1 MRPVQKVLTTMLWGC
16 AVLALVSVIGANLM
30 RDRTGGGGG
39 SGSVAGAG
47 GGGAEGEGDGALQIV
62 REAPAFSLV
71 DQNDEPVTLETLK
84 GKPFIANFI
93 FTHCAGPCP
102 VMTRK
107 MLALQKSVPAGVKLI
122 SFTVD
127 PTQDRPDVLKE
138 YAKIHD
144 ADNARWHF
152 LTVAD
157 PANAS
162 ASYAVARGMLLVAQ
176 PADETNPIIHDEH
189 FVLVD
194 ANGMIRSYYSSK
206 DEHEMEQLKTDA
218 SKLLNDD
225 AAGKK

>member
-1 MRPVQKVLTTMLWGC
+1 MLWGC
-16 AVLALVSVIGANLM
+16 AVLALVSVIGANLL
-30 RDRTGGGGG
+30 RDR
-39 SGSVAGAG
+39 AGAG
-47 GGGAEGEGDGALQIV
+47 GAGGAERESDGTLHTV

-71 DQNDEPVTLETLK
+71 DQNDEPVTLETLR

-93 FTHCAGPCP
+93 FTHCQGPCP

-107 MLALQKSVPAGVKLI
+107 MLALQKSVPAGVRLV
-122 SFTVD
+122 SFSVD

-194 ANGMIRSYYSSK
+194 ANGMIRSYYSSN
-206 DEHEMEQLKTDA
+206 DEQEMAQLKVDA
-218 SKLLNDD
+218 TKLLNEP
-225 AAGKK
+225 AGKK